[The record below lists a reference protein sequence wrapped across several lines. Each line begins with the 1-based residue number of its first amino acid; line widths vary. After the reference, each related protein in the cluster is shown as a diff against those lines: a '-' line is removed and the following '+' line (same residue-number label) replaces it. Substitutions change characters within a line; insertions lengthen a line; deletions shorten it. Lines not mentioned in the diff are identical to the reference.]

1 MSDELVVVGKITKAH
16 GVRGEVSVLVLSE
29 VPGRFD
35 PGSVVLLDDRRKLTV
50 TSTRTDRGHLLVC
63 FEGVGDREAARELTG
78 RFVHVTVADL
88 PELPEGSWWP
98 HQIEG
103 CGVSFDDGREL
114 GVVSEVIANPANDI
128 WAVVAGDGREVL
140 VPVLKGLLVSVD
152 VEARRIV
159 IREMPGLL
167 E

>member
-1 MSDELVVVGKITKAH
+1 M
-16 GVRGEVSVLVLSE
+16 
-29 VPGRFD
+29 
-35 PGSVVLLDDRRKLTV
+35 LDDRRKLTV

-63 FEGVGDREAARELTG
+63 FEGVADREGARELTG

-88 PELPEGSWWP
+88 PALPEGSWWP

-103 CGVSFDDGREL
+103 CEVSLDDGREL
-114 GVVSEVIANPANDI
+114 GVVGEVIANPANDI
-128 WAVVAGDGREVL
+128 WAVATPDGREIL
-140 VPVLKGLLVSVD
+140 VPVLKDLLVSVD
-152 VEARRIV
+152 VEAHRIV